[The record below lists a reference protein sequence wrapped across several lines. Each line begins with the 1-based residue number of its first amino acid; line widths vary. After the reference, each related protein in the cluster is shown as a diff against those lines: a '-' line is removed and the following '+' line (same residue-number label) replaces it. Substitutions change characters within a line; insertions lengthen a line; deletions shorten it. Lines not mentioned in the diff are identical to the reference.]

1 MSNTTTTEA
10 ATVDQSTADGA
21 ASETGAESAAVTEGA
36 TALGDAGKKALDTMK
51 AELKQAKDELANLR
65 AANGDKRG
73 VERIRQQLRDE
84 VQDQVRELEAFKA
97 KAEGREVEYE
107 ATLAAQKVK
116 DEALGVA
123 NERILNW
130 AVRAA
135 AAAKLADPADAT
147 LYLDLSGFKVGPDG
161 EVDGDAITSA
171 IDDLLKSKPYLAAQG
186 TRFKGEAD
194 GGARKEPPA
203 DLDGQIAAATAAG
216 QHQLAIALK
225 QQRAALAAHKS

>member
-21 ASETGAESAAVTEGA
+21 ATETGAESAAVTEGA
-36 TALGDAGKKALDTMK
+36 TALGDAGKKALDAMK
-51 AELKQAKDELANLR
+51 AERNE
-65 AANGDKRG
+65 
-73 VERIRQQLRDE
+73 
-84 VQDQVRELEAFKA
+84 A
-97 KAEGREVEYE
+97 KAETKRLSDEFAALKAQIEGREAEHA
-107 ATLAAQKVK
+107 ATLAAQAVK
-116 DEALGVA
+116 DEALSAA
-123 NERILNW
+123 NQRILK
-130 AVRAA
+130 AEVRAQA
-135 AAAKLADPADAT
+135 ASKLNDPKDAL
-147 LYLDLSGFKVGPDG
+147 LYLDLSGFEVGEDG
-161 EVDGDAITSA
+161 EVDGDAVASA
-171 IDDLLKSKPYLAAQG
+171 IDKLITDKPYLAAQG

>member
-1 MSNTTTTEA
+1 MSETTTD

-36 TALGDAGKKALDTMK
+36 TALGDAGKKALDAMK
-51 AELKQAKDELANLR
+51 ADRNAARLAEK
-65 AANGDKRG
+65 AANDR
-73 VERIRQQLRDE
+73 LAA
-84 VQDQVRELEAFKA
+84 LEAQI
-97 KAEGREVEYE
+97 EGREAEHA
-107 ATLAAQKVK
+107 ATLAAQAVK
-116 DEALGVA
+116 DEALSAA
-123 NERILNW
+123 NQRILK
-130 AVRAA
+130 AEVRAQ
-135 AAAKLADPADAT
+135 AAAKLNDPKDAL
-147 LYLDLSGFKVGPDG
+147 LYLDLSGFEVGEDG
-161 EVDGDAITSA
+161 EVDGDAVASA
-171 IDDLLKSKPYLAAQG
+171 IDKLITDKPYLAAQG

>member
-21 ASETGAESAAVTEGA
+21 ATETGAESAAVTEGA
-36 TALGDAGKKALDTMK
+36 TALGDAGKKALDAMK
-51 AELKQAKDELANLR
+51 AERNEAKAAAKQAADDLAALR
-65 AANGDKRG
+65 
-73 VERIRQQLRDE
+73 
-84 VQDQVRELEAFKA
+84 A
-97 KAEGREVEYE
+97 KAEGREVEYK
-107 ATLAAQKVK
+107 ASLAAQAVK
-116 DEALGVA
+116 DEALSAA
-123 NERILNW
+123 NQRILK
-130 AVRAA
+130 AEVRAQA
-135 AAAKLADPADAT
+135 ASKLNDPKDAL
-147 LYLDLSGFKVGPDG
+147 LYLDLSGFEVGEDG
-161 EVDGDAITSA
+161 EVDGDAVAAA
-171 IDDLLKSKPYLAAQG
+171 IDKLITDKPYLAAQG

>member
-36 TALGDAGKKALDTMK
+36 TALGDAGKKALDAMK
-51 AELKQAKDELANLR
+51 AERNEAKAAAKQAADDLAALR
-65 AANGDKRG
+65 A
-73 VERIRQQLRDE
+73 
-84 VQDQVRELEAFKA
+84 QV
-97 KAEGREVEYE
+97 EGREAEHK
-107 ATLAAQKVK
+107 ATLDAQRVK
-116 DEALGVA
+116 DEALSAA
-123 NERILNW
+123 NQRILK
-130 AVRAA
+130 AEVRAQA
-135 AAAKLADPADAT
+135 ASKLNDPKDAL
-147 LYLDLSGFKVGPDG
+147 LYLDLSGFEVGEDG
-161 EVDGDAITSA
+161 EVDGDAVAAA
-171 IDDLLKSKPYLAAQG
+171 IDKLITDKPYLAAQG

>member
-21 ASETGAESAAVTEGA
+21 ATETGAESAAVTEGA
-36 TALGDAGKKALDTMK
+36 TALGDAGKKALDAMK
-51 AELKQAKDELANLR
+51 AERNEAKAAAKQAADDLAALR
-65 AANGDKRG
+65 A
-73 VERIRQQLRDE
+73 
-84 VQDQVRELEAFKA
+84 QV
-97 KAEGREVEYE
+97 EGREAEHK
-107 ATLAAQKVK
+107 ATLDAQRVK
-116 DEALGVA
+116 DEALSAA
-123 NERILNW
+123 NQRILK
-130 AVRAA
+130 AEVRAQA
-135 AAAKLADPADAT
+135 ASKLNDPKDAL
-147 LYLDLSGFKVGPDG
+147 LYLDLSGFEVGEDG
-161 EVDGDAITSA
+161 EVDGDAVATA
-171 IDDLLKSKPYLAAQG
+171 IDKLITDKPYLAAQG

>member
-1 MSNTTTTEA
+1 MSETTTD

-36 TALGDAGKKALDTMK
+36 TALGDAGKKALDAMK
-51 AELKQAKDELANLR
+51 AERNEARAEAKAAADAIAALTAQVEGKQAEYE
-65 AANGDKRG
+65 AAQKT
-73 VERIRQQLRDE
+73 
-84 VQDQVRELEAFKA
+84 
-97 KAEGREVEYE
+97 REVET
-107 ATLAAQKVK
+107 AALAK
-116 DEALGVA
+116 A
-123 NERILNW
+123 NERILK
-130 AVRAA
+130 AEVRAQA
-135 AAAKLADPADAT
+135 ASKLNDPKDAL
-147 LYLDLSGFKVGPDG
+147 LYLDLSEFEVGEDG
-161 EVDGDAITSA
+161 EVDGDAVAAA
-171 IDDLLKSKPYLAAQG
+171 IDKLITDKPYLAAQG

>member
-1 MSNTTTTEA
+1 MSETTTD

-36 TALGDAGKKALDTMK
+36 TALGDAGKKALDAMK
-51 AELKQAKDELANLR
+51 AERNEARAEAKAAADAIAALTAQVEGKQAEYE
-65 AANGDKRG
+65 AAQKT
-73 VERIRQQLRDE
+73 
-84 VQDQVRELEAFKA
+84 
-97 KAEGREVEYE
+97 REVET
-107 ATLAAQKVK
+107 AALAK
-116 DEALGVA
+116 A
-123 NERILNW
+123 NERILK
-130 AVRAA
+130 AEVRAQA
-135 AAAKLADPADAT
+135 ASKLNDPKDAL
-147 LYLDLSGFKVGPDG
+147 LYLDLSGFEVGEDG
-161 EVDGDAITSA
+161 EVDGDAVASA
-171 IDDLLKSKPYLAAQG
+171 IDKLITDKPYLAAQG

>member
-1 MSNTTTTEA
+1 MSETTTD

-36 TALGDAGKKALDTMK
+36 TALGDAGKKALDAMK
-51 AELKQAKDELANLR
+51 AERNEAKAAAKQAADDLAALR
-65 AANGDKRG
+65 A
-73 VERIRQQLRDE
+73 
-84 VQDQVRELEAFKA
+84 QV
-97 KAEGREVEYE
+97 EGREAEHK
-107 ATLAAQKVK
+107 ATLDAQRVK
-116 DEALGVA
+116 DEALSAA
-123 NERILNW
+123 NQRILK
-130 AVRAA
+130 AEVRAQ
-135 AAAKLADPADAT
+135 AAAKLNDPKDAL
-147 LYLDLSGFKVGPDG
+147 LYLDLSGFEVGEDG
-161 EVDGDAITSA
+161 EVDGDAVASA
-171 IDDLLKSKPYLAAQG
+171 IDKLITDKPYLAAQG

>member
-1 MSNTTTTEA
+1 MSETTTD

-36 TALGDAGKKALDTMK
+36 TALGDAGKKALDAMK
-51 AELKQAKDELANLR
+51 AERNEAKAAAKQAADDLAALR
-65 AANGDKRG
+65 A
-73 VERIRQQLRDE
+73 
-84 VQDQVRELEAFKA
+84 QV
-97 KAEGREVEYE
+97 EGREAERK
-107 ATLAAQKVK
+107 ATLDAQRVK
-116 DEALGVA
+116 DEALSAA
-123 NERILNW
+123 NQRILK
-130 AVRAA
+130 AEVRAQA
-135 AAAKLADPADAT
+135 ASKLNDPKDAL
-147 LYLDLSGFKVGPDG
+147 LYLDLSGFEVGEDG
-161 EVDGDAITSA
+161 EVDGDAVAAA
-171 IDDLLKSKPYLAAQG
+171 IDKLITDKPYLAAQG

>member
-1 MSNTTTTEA
+1 MSETTTD

-36 TALGDAGKKALDTMK
+36 TALGDAGKKALDAMK
-51 AELKQAKDELANLR
+51 AERNEAKAAAKQAADDLAALR
-65 AANGDKRG
+65 A
-73 VERIRQQLRDE
+73 
-84 VQDQVRELEAFKA
+84 QV
-97 KAEGREVEYE
+97 EGREAEHK
-107 ATLAAQKVK
+107 ATLDAQRVK
-116 DEALGVA
+116 DEALSAA
-123 NERILNW
+123 NQRILK
-130 AVRAA
+130 AEVRAQA
-135 AAAKLADPADAT
+135 ASKLNDPKDAL
-147 LYLDLSGFKVGPDG
+147 LYLDLSGFEVGEDG
-161 EVDGDAITSA
+161 EVDGDAVASA
-171 IDDLLKSKPYLAAQG
+171 IDKLITDKPYLAAQG

>member
-1 MSNTTTTEA
+1 MSETTTD

-36 TALGDAGKKALDTMK
+36 TALGDAGKKALDAMK
-51 AELKQAKDELANLR
+51 AERNE
-65 AANGDKRG
+65 
-73 VERIRQQLRDE
+73 
-84 VQDQVRELEAFKA
+84 A
-97 KAEGREVEYE
+97 KAEAKRFADEFAALRAQVEGREAEHA
-107 ATLAAQKVK
+107 ATLAAQAVK
-116 DEALGVA
+116 DEALSAA
-123 NERILNW
+123 NQRILK
-130 AVRAA
+130 AEVRAQA
-135 AAAKLADPADAT
+135 ASKLNDPKDAL
-147 LYLDLSGFKVGPDG
+147 LYLDLSGFEVGEDG
-161 EVDGDAITSA
+161 EVDGDAVAAA
-171 IDDLLKSKPYLAAQG
+171 IDKLITDKPYLAAQG

>member
-1 MSNTTTTEA
+1 MSETTTD

-36 TALGDAGKKALDTMK
+36 TALGDAGKKALDAMK
-51 AELKQAKDELANLR
+51 ADRNAARLAEK
-65 AANGDKRG
+65 AANDR
-73 VERIRQQLRDE
+73 LAA
-84 VQDQVRELEAFKA
+84 LEAQI
-97 KAEGREVEYE
+97 EGREAEHA
-107 ATLAAQKVK
+107 ATLAAQAVK
-116 DEALGVA
+116 DEALSAA
-123 NERILNW
+123 NQRILK
-130 AVRAA
+130 AEVRAQA
-135 AAAKLADPADAT
+135 ASKLNDPKDAL
-147 LYLDLSGFKVGPDG
+147 LYLDLSGFEVGEDG
-161 EVDGDAITSA
+161 EVDGDAVASA
-171 IDDLLKSKPYLAAQG
+171 IDKLITDKPYLAAQG

>member
-21 ASETGAESAAVTEGA
+21 ATETGAESAAVTEGA
-36 TALGDAGKKALDTMK
+36 TALGDAGKKALDAMK
-51 AELKQAKDELANLR
+51 AERNEAKAAAKQAADGLAALR
-65 AANGDKRG
+65 A
-73 VERIRQQLRDE
+73 
-84 VQDQVRELEAFKA
+84 QV
-97 KAEGREVEYE
+97 EGREAEHK
-107 ATLAAQKVK
+107 ATLDAQRVK
-116 DEALGVA
+116 DEALSAA
-123 NERILNW
+123 NQRILK
-130 AVRAA
+130 AEVRAQA
-135 AAAKLADPADAT
+135 ASKLNDPKDAL
-147 LYLDLSGFKVGPDG
+147 LYLDLSGFEVGEDG
-161 EVDGDAITSA
+161 EVDGDAVATA
-171 IDDLLKSKPYLAAQG
+171 IDKLITDKPYLAAQG

>member
-1 MSNTTTTEA
+1 MSDTTTTTD

-36 TALGDAGKKALDTMK
+36 TALGDAGKKALDAMK
-51 AELKQAKDELANLR
+51 AERNEAKAAAKQAADDLAALR
-65 AANGDKRG
+65 A
-73 VERIRQQLRDE
+73 
-84 VQDQVRELEAFKA
+84 QV
-97 KAEGREVEYE
+97 EGREAEHK
-107 ATLAAQKVK
+107 ATLDAQRVK
-116 DEALGVA
+116 DEALSAA
-123 NERILNW
+123 NQRILK
-130 AVRAA
+130 AEVRAQA
-135 AAAKLADPADAT
+135 ASKLNDPKDAL
-147 LYLDLSGFKVGPDG
+147 LYLDLSGFEVGEDG
-161 EVDGDAITSA
+161 EVDGDAVAAA
-171 IDDLLKSKPYLAAQG
+171 IDKLITDKPYLAAQG